1 MLAQV
6 IDGRALAQEVVE
18 GVKAGMP
25 ALPRPPGLAVIL
37 AGDDPASHV
46 YVNGKVKLAREIGF
60 NAEVI
65 LLTADTTEER
75 VLAEVAALN
84 DRDEIDGILVQLP
97 LPTPI
102 NTLRVMAAIDPAKD
116 VDGLH
121 ALNAGRVSQGAGG
134 LIPCTPLG
142 CMKIIK
148 SIVPDLTG
156 SHAVVIGSSNIV
168 GKPMAALLLEE
179 RVTVTQTHIHTRDT
193 QFICRG
199 ADILVSAVGKPGLV
213 RGDWIKPRAVVID
226 VGTTRVA
233 KPEGG
238 CRIMGDVA
246 FDEALPVAGAITPV
260 PGGVGPMTIA
270 CLMENTLRAAQ
281 ARLESMTPAEAA

>member
-1 MLAQV
+1 M
-6 IDGRALAQEVVE
+6 
-18 GVKAGMP
+18 KS
-25 ALPRPPGLAVIL
+25 LPRAPGLAVIL

-46 YVNGKVKLAREIGF
+46 YVNGKVKLAREVGF
-60 NAEVI
+60 AAEVV
-65 LLTADTTEER
+65 LLPANTTEER

-84 DRDEIDGILVQLP
+84 ARDEIDGILVQLP
-97 LPTPI
+97 LPRDI

-121 ALNAGRVSQGAGG
+121 ALNAGRLSQGSQG

-142 CMKIIK
+142 CLKIIK

-179 RVTVTQTHIHTRDT
+179 RATVTQTHIHTRDT

-226 VGTTRVA
+226 VGTTRIA

-238 CRIMGDVA
+238 YRIVGDVA
-246 FDEALPVAGAITPV
+246 FDEALKVAGAITPV

-281 ARLESMTPAEAA
+281 VRLEGLAPAQAA